1 MDNYFTTLA
10 SVDCS
15 KHTEKKGGFTYL
27 SWAFAVK
34 ELLTRHPDATWRVY
48 EDANGAP
55 FMATAL
61 GYFVKV
67 GVTVNGI
74 ERVQVHPVLDGAN
87 RPVKE
92 PNPFHI
98 NTSIQRALVKAI
110 ALHGL
115 GLYIYAGEDLPD
127 KPEEPPV
134 FQNQSQRTAYIE
146 GLSAF
151 EKANDPMGTRQLWDE
166 LNNEQRE
173 DIWDAFSAAER
184 RHIKDLLKQT
194 AEAAKDAA

>member
-1 MDNYFTTLA
+1 MTNYFTALA
-10 SVDCS
+10 EVDCS
-15 KHTEKKGGFTYL
+15 KHTEKKAGFTYL

-34 ELLTRHPDATWRVY
+34 ELLARHPDATWKVY

-55 FMATAL
+55 FIATAL

-74 ERVQVHPVLDGAN
+74 ERIQVHPVLDNAN
-87 RPVKE
+87 KALKE
-92 PNPFHI
+92 PNPFQI

-127 KPEEPPV
+127 KPEEPPA
-134 FQNQSQRTAYIE
+134 FPNASQRTAYIE

-151 EKANDPMGTRQLWDE
+151 EKAGDPLGTRQLWDE
-166 LNNEQRE
+166 LNNDQRE
-173 DIWDAFSAAER
+173 DIWDAFSAKER
-184 RHIKDLLKQT
+184 SHIKALLKET
-194 AEAAKDAA
+194 ATQGEAA